1 MIIKII
7 PPKKGETSKNFG
19 AVRYNDDKI
28 EKGAGELMKMKNFPL
43 YIDKNST
50 QDIVANYF
58 KSVSKQNTSIK
69 KPQFHC
75 TISTAGREHSKNE
88 LSEIAEKVMDK
99 MGYKNQPFIIV
110 YHGDTSNNHVH
121 IVSTRVDKD
130 TGEKIDHNFE
140 NLRSQTALREVLKE
154 MYGIDHERKLDKL
167 LKYKFSNEN
176 QFKKLLE
183 AYGFE
188 VRKKEQTYTIA
199 HNGLP
204 LTTIEP
210 KSLKFEEATDLQ
222 RKKQLYS
229 ILNKYKD
236 EYSNKVFKVTD
247 KAKFSYQSELQNH
260 LKEKFG
266 IEIVFSYKDDKKPFG
281 YTIIDNKTGAIFKG
295 SEVMKMDKLFEFTAD
310 EIEKKFFDIL
320 ENYNIAEKESKEVV
334 LDYLNKKFACDIK
347 DYMAFENKKKVPY
360 KTYDEARNLA
370 VNYIRN
376 YGRIKDENFTPVIV
390 EHKNRFFMIHD
401 QERKI
406 YDLQKLVGDGYF
418 NEFLGRNAENRS
430 STSLHGFSHENVID
444 TKTHNLN
451 DLMSMTSAFDLK
463 GGQTSSEDEE
473 QQNKKR
479 KKRKR

>member
-7 PPKKGETSKNFG
+7 PPKKGETSQNFG
-19 AVRYNDDKI
+19 GVRYNDNKV
-28 EKGAGELMKMKNFPL
+28 EKGSGELMKMKNFPL
-43 YIDKNST
+43 YIDKNSS
-50 QDIVANYF
+50 QDVVANYF
-58 KSVSKQNTSIK
+58 KSISKQNTSIK

-75 TISTAGREHSKNE
+75 TISTAGREHSKQE
-88 LSEIAEKVMDK
+88 LTEIADRVMDK

-110 YHGDTSNNHVH
+110 YHSDTSNNHVH

-130 TGEKIDHNFE
+130 DGTKINDSFE

-154 MYGIDHERKLDKL
+154 MYGIDHEKKLDKL
-167 LKYKFSNEN
+167 LKYKFANES

-183 AYGFE
+183 TYGFE
-188 VRKKEQTYTIA
+188 VRKKEQDYTIA
-199 HNGLP
+199 HHGVP
-204 LTTIEP
+204 LTTI
-210 KSLKFEEATDLQ
+210 KADSLKFDEATDQQ

-229 ILNKYKD
+229 ILNRYKD

-247 KAKFSYQSELQNH
+247 EAKFSYQSELQNH

-295 SEVMKMDKLFEFTAD
+295 SEVMKMDKLFDFTTD

-320 ENYNIAEKESKEVV
+320 ENYNIAEKESKQVV
-334 LDYLNKKFACDIK
+334 LDYLRNKYACDIK

-360 KTYDEARNLA
+360 KLYDEARNLA

-376 YGRIKDENFTPVIV
+376 YGQVKNDISSPVFV
-390 EHKNRFFMIHD
+390 EHSNKFYMIHD
-401 QERKI
+401 QEKKV
-406 YDLQKLVGDGYF
+406 YDLQKLVGERYYSD
-418 NEFLGRNAENRS
+418 FLNRDAENRS
-430 STSLHGFSHENVID
+430 SFDLQTTSHENVVSPESHSLKD
-444 TKTHNLN
+444 LVNL
-451 DLMSMTSAFDLK
+451 TSAFDLK
-463 GGQTSSEDEE
+463 GQTANEDEE
-473 QQNKKR
+473 QQKRKR